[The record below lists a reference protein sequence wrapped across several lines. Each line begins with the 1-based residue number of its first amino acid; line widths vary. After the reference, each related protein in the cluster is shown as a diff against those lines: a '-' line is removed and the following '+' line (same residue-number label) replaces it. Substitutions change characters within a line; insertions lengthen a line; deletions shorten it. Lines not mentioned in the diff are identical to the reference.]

1 MIKSRFRSVVNV
13 LLALGCLAGAAGAQ
27 DAELLDQRSAAF
39 QRMFA
44 DPANIEH
51 MRRYARLSVQLRD
64 HEAAAATLE
73 RLLDIEPSNASA
85 RLELAAAYFALG
97 SYALAQ
103 VHLDTLQSSG
113 GLTPAVEA
121 LAARYAE
128 VTERRNAPGVLS
140 GEIMLGALRSGTAT
154 RTGTTGTVSLD
165 WRLDLGDAQVTTWVT
180 EAHVAYARPRPAGED
195 ARNTLTLRTGP
206 EFRIAGDAYGP
217 RLQPWIELEL
227 DGLSGTA
234 SDASRSAAIGL
245 SYRNPISPEVLIF
258 ADVEAG
264 RGHHQD
270 ESFSTYEVMAGMVY
284 RPTPDTRLRVSGSN
298 RADNSFARGDTI
310 ATTLRLDLRH
320 DFAISGA
327 PVTARNW
334 VARGFA
340 SVSDVDGDLDAYNDL
355 SAGLSLRS
363 FLRDDLFIEAGQRWL
378 ATQSS
383 TGRTSERGM
392 TLELG
397 EEFKPWRFIIN

>member
-1 MIKSRFRSVVNV
+1 MVRCWFRSGLAY
-13 LLALGCLAGAAGAQ
+13 LLAIGCLAGAAAAQ
-27 DAELLDQRSAAF
+27 DAELLDQRSTAF

-113 GLTPAVEA
+113 GLTPAEEA

-264 RGHHQD
+264 RGRHQGES

-284 RPTPDTRLRVSGSN
+284 RPAPDTRLRVSGSN

-334 VARGFA
+334 MVRGFTL
-340 SVSDVDGDLDAYNDL
+340 VSDVDGDLDAYNDL

-383 TGRTSERGM
+383 SGRTSERVM

-397 EEFKPWRFIIN
+397 VEF